1 MRVVFKQAKMRACS
15 YKIIIL
21 KLNKYIYIYYNYYIA
36 FIYISRETHIFSSPF
51 QQELK
56 YLYTLLL

>member
-15 YKIIIL
+15 FKIIIL

-36 FIYISRETHIFSSPF
+36 FIYIYQGKHTYSAVLSN
-51 QQELK
+51 K
-56 YLYTLLL
+56 N